1 MQNIVLEHKD
11 TASNQFVEFLGQ
23 SMSAT
28 DPIKFEFY
36 EYVTGDQ
43 EKRLIIMDKEL
54 KSFIDFIDEEVS
66 MDWRMRIERNPKVLL
81 GKPAIRGTRI
91 AVDLILDMLSSGWS
105 EKNILDNYPQ
115 LKSDDIR
122 ACLGYAGTT
131 LRKAFLTGGA
141 CLPH

>member
-1 MQNIVLEHKD
+1 MQDVLLKGVD
-11 TASNQFVEFLGQ
+11 TPSNKFMDFSELPMGP
-23 SMSAT
+23 T
-28 DPIKFEFY
+28 DSINLAFY

-43 EKRLIIMDKEL
+43 AKRVIIMDDEL

-66 MDWRMRIERNPKVLL
+66 TEWRTRIKRDPAVLL

-115 LKSDDIR
+115 LKSEEDY
-122 ACLGYAGTT
+122 CSY
-131 LRKAFLTGGA
+131 
-141 CLPH
+141 